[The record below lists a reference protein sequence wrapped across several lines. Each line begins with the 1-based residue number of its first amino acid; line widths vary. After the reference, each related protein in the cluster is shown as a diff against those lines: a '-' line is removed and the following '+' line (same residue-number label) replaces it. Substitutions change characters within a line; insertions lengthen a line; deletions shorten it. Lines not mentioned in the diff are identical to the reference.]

1 MIITMYVND
10 YDSDIHLQCT
20 VIHYMICHAYIILF
34 ALRLYALRPYAADIC
49 VFCDCQCII
58 VLHYY
63 MSCLA
68 ILSHE

>member
-1 MIITMYVND
+1 MIMTMYVND

-49 VFCDCQCII
+49 VF
-58 VLHYY
+58 
-63 MSCLA
+63 
-68 ILSHE
+68 